1 MPKYLKRVASALYSG
16 LIVAT
21 PAGAAGEKTLD
32 TITVTSTLDD
42 VAERRES
49 AAQKVIVTK
58 QDIEAMGVLTIGD
71 VMGKLPG
78 VDAGTP
84 GADGSMALRSRG
96 MVRDSVQILVDGERV
111 HHNARVAQGIV
122 GRLPATELLR
132 VEIIRGS
139 SAEVGGSAPL
149 TVNLVLAKPLSR
161 DSTAVKAAVGLRGDR
176 PIAQTNFTKGGG
188 DKSFSWLLPI
198 TLNHHEMP
206 SARHA
211 VRRDSTGLWQEDSE
225 QGDRRTT
232 EFVVSPRLTWK
243 AGRDNLTLNP
253 VLFRSFG
260 PSENAFERTDLVVP
274 TDSSTRSDN
283 TESRNA
289 FNRLRAD
296 AELYRQDVKYS
307 GRLNVSD
314 GERRSDT
321 RRTGITAG
329 GLVTLADEHTRRKER
344 DYGGSLRADWNS
356 GAHVLAAALEHA
368 THRREEYQSHSGLGF
383 DETHEGWD
391 QQTSM
396 WLQDE
401 WSITPATTITGG
413 LRGEF
418 LRYAIDNAGQSHQR
432 LLPSIAV
439 KWTPAEQWVLRSSL
453 GAGIKP
459 PRLDELTNQPLFSVN
474 ANTPLE
480 PDRRGNPQ
488 LKPEHSLNLEGVLER
503 YLPGEAGVLGANLYL
518 RHTRNFIERR
528 VQFEGVRWVER
539 PYNEGTARHWG
550 VELDAKLRT
559 DNFGWRGAT
568 FRAHLTVPRSRVEDE
583 RLDIRRAAREQP
595 RYIISAGYD
604 QTLGDRSFG
613 MSFQHSGRMQTAVP
627 DEQAYETRRRT
638 VVDAY
643 VLQKLSRELN
653 LRFSLQNLFRADM
666 RRQMEAFAPG
676 SSWYLST
683 EERSARTLLLSLEGK
698 W

>member
-1 MPKYLKRVASALYSG
+1 MCGG
-16 LIVAT
+16 LLVAT
-21 PAGAAGEKTLD
+21 PVIAAGEKTLD

-84 GADGSMALRSRG
+84 GADGALALRSRG

-139 SAEVGGSAPL
+139 SAEVGGSAPI
-149 TVNLVLAKPLSR
+149 TVNLVLARPMSR
-161 DSTAVKAAVGLRGDR
+161 ESTAFKAAVGMRGDKA
-176 PIAQTNFTKGGG
+176 IAQTNFTKGGG
-188 DKSFSWLLPI
+188 DKGFSWLLPI

-206 SARHA
+206 SARNA
-211 VRRDSTGLWQEDSE
+211 LRRDSTGLHQEDSE
-225 QGDRRTT
+225 RGDRRVT
-232 EFVVSPRLTWK
+232 EFVVSPRLIWK
-243 AGRDNLTLNP
+243 AGRDSLSLNP
-253 VLFRSFG
+253 VLFRSQG
-260 PSENAFERTDLVVP
+260 PGGNAFTRTDFGVP
-274 TDSSTRSDN
+274 LDSATRTDRS
-283 TESRNA
+283 ESRNA
-289 FNRLRAD
+289 FNRLRGD
-296 AELYRQDVKYS
+296 GELYRGDVKYS
-307 GRLNVSD
+307 ARFNLSA

-321 RRTGITAG
+321 WRNGVTAG
-329 GLVTLADEHTRRKER
+329 GIVTNSEERSSRKER
-344 DYGGSLRADWNS
+344 DWGGSLRADWSS
-356 GAHVLAAALEHA
+356 GAHLLAVALEHA
-368 THRREEYQSHSGLGF
+368 NHGRDEAQTHSGLGI
-383 DETHEGWD
+383 DEKHDGRYR
-391 QQTSM
+391 QTSL
-396 WLQDE
+396 WVQDE
-401 WSITPATTITGG
+401 WSVSPAVTLTAG
-413 LRGEF
+413 LRGES
-418 LRYAIDNAGQSHQR
+418 LDYAVDGAGQNHDR

-439 KWTPAEQWVLRSSL
+439 KWAPAEQWVFRSSL

-459 PRLDELTNQPLFSVN
+459 PRLDELTNQPVFSVA

-480 PDRRGNPQ
+480 PDRRGNPN
-488 LKPEHSLNLEGVLER
+488 LRPERSVNLEAVLER

-518 RHTRNFIERR
+518 RRTTDFTERR
-528 VQFEGVRWVER
+528 AQLEGARWVER

-550 VELDAKLRT
+550 LELDAKLRT

-568 FRAHLTVPRSRVEDE
+568 FRAHLTLPRSKVDDE
-583 RLDIRRAAREQP
+583 RLGIRRAARDQP
-595 RYIISAGYD
+595 RYILSGGYD
-604 QTLGDRSFG
+604 QTLGNRSFG
-613 MSFQHSGRMQTAVP
+613 LSFQHSGRVQTDVP
-627 DEQAYETRRRT
+627 EEQIYETRRRT
-638 VVDAY
+638 IVDTY
-643 VLQKLSRELN
+643 VLQRLNRELN
-653 LRFSLQNLFRADM
+653 LRVSLQNLFRADT

-676 SSWYLST
+676 SSWFLST